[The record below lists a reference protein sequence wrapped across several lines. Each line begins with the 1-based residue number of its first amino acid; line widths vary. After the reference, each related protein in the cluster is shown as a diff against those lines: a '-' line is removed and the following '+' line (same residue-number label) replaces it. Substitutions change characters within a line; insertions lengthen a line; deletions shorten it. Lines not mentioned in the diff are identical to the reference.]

1 MYLKSNRSYW
11 PGRAEDDSDRDTMQI
26 HQVIKFTDLE
36 NETLPK
42 LNNEQTGLALL
53 SFDVDEG
60 VRRNN
65 GRTGAA
71 EGPGILRKIISSFAV
86 HFENEKQIVDAG
98 LLTCENRNLE
108 KTQKALTAS
117 VNTILKSGYFPIIL
131 GGGHELAYGHFR
143 GLFKFLCSQTV
154 NPKIGIFNFD
164 AHFDLRDYRY
174 GITSGTGFLQI
185 ADLCKN
191 NNIGFNYFVLGL
203 QQANNSRKLF
213 KTADNLGTEYI
224 FARHTKILD
233 RNNIC
238 EKVQIF
244 IDKVDYI
251 YTTICMDVFASAV
264 APGVS
269 ALAINGIQP
278 DIVFEVLDLLISS
291 GKMIGFDLAELNP
304 KFDADDRT
312 AKLAAAIIYEVLMGI
327 K

>member
-1 MYLKSNRSYW
+1 MYQKASHNLW
-11 PGRAEDDSDRDTMQI
+11 PGRAENDITKDTLQI
-26 HQVIKFTDLE
+26 HQVVEFVDLE
-36 NETLPK
+36 NEQLPQ
-42 LNNEQTGLALL
+42 LEENQRGIAFL

-71 EGPGILRKIISSFAV
+71 QGPTVLRKSISSFAV
-86 HFENEKQIVDAG
+86 HFENEKKIIDAG
-98 LLTCENRNLE
+98 VLTCENRNLE

-117 VNTILKSGYFPIIL
+117 VNTILNSGYFPIIL
-131 GGGHELAYGHFR
+131 GGGHELAFGHFR
-143 GLFKFLCSQTV
+143 GLLKFLLSKHNT
-154 NPKIGIFNFD
+154 PRIGIFNFD

-191 NNIGFNYFVLGL
+191 NLTDFNYFVLGL

-213 KTADNLGTEYI
+213 KTAESLDTEYI
-224 FARHTKILD
+224 FARHTKIFD
-233 RNNIC
+233 RDNILSRV
-238 EKVQIF
+238 KNF
-244 IDKVDYI
+244 IDKVDFI
-251 YTTICMDVFASAV
+251 YTTICMDVFASSV

-278 DIVFEVLDLLISS
+278 DIAFEVLDLLLSS
-291 GKMIGFDLAELNP
+291 KKVIGFDLAELNP
-304 KFDADDRT
+304 HFDADDRT

-327 K
+327 